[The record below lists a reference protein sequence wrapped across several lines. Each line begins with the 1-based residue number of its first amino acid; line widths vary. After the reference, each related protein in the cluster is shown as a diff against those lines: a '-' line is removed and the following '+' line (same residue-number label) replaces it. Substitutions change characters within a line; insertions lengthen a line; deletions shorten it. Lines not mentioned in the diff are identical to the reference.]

1 MGTITRGK
9 IDELKQDERNA
20 NLHSE
25 KGTELLDKSLNQLGA
40 GRSVL
45 VSRQNELIAG
55 NGVAERAKAAGIENV
70 IYVDTDG
77 KELVVVRRR
86 DIESGSKEFYQ
97 MALADNIVAK
107 HNIVM
112 NAEVLEALAE
122 SVEGVSEWVAEELG
136 SPTPDKINPT
146 KEDDFEQRVILN
158 PITKPGDLY
167 ELNGHRVFCADS
179 KDPKTVEKLMNGE
192 TCNLVFL
199 DPPYGNGGTMASQ
212 GYGRGELGRR
222 KIKGDNTTADA
233 IAGCN
238 NAFTTLENNSHF
250 LCFIQWRTF
259 GELETALKNLG
270 LKIRSV
276 IIWDKKQPGLGA
288 GISEQYEMIIV
299 GIKGKA
305 VQRFFTGN
313 VWQIARVA
321 GTREENEHP
330 HKKPVE
336 LIAKGLDLCIEKGKL
351 VLELFLGSGT
361 TLIACDQTE
370 RRCFGQELEPANCD
384 NIVLRWLKY
393 RQENNLP
400 IETLK
405 RNGKTVLKEFEKLLN
420 GSN

>member
-1 MGTITRGK
+1 MAKVTKGK
-9 IDELKQDERNA
+9 IDDLKQDSRNA

-25 KGTELLDKSLNQLGA
+25 QGTLMLDKSLNELGA

-45 VSRQNELIAG
+45 VSSSNELIAG
-55 NGVAERAKAAGIENV
+55 NGVAERAKQAGIENIV
-70 IYVDTDG
+70 IVETDG
-77 KELVVVRRR
+77 KELVVVKRT
-86 DIESGSKEFYQ
+86 DIESGSPEFYK

-112 NAEVLEALAE
+112 NAETMEALAE
-122 SVEGVSEWVAEELG
+122 SVEGVAEWVAFEIDEPA
-136 SPTPDKINPT
+136 SDKQNPT
-146 KEDDFEQRVILN
+146 TEDNFEERVILN
-158 PITKPGDLY
+158 PVSKLGDFY
-167 ELNGHRVFCADS
+167 ELNTHRVYCADS
-179 KDPKTVEKLMNGE
+179 KDPQAVDKLLGE
-192 TCNLVFL
+192 AVPDLVFL
-199 DPPYGNGGTMASQ
+199 DPPYGNGGTMASS
-212 GYGRGELGRR
+212 GYGRGNLGRR
-222 KIKGDNTTADA
+222 KIKGDGTTADA

-238 NAFTTLENNSHF
+238 NAFPKLKNNSHF
-250 LCFIQWRTF
+250 LCFIQWRTYS
-259 GELETALKNLG
+259 ELEAALKALG
-270 LKIRSV
+270 VKIKSV

-288 GISEQYEMIIV
+288 GVTEQYEMIIV

-336 LIAKGLDLCIEKGKL
+336 LIAKGMDLCIDKGTL

-370 RRCFGQELEPANCD
+370 RVCFGQELEPANVD
-384 NIVLRWLKY
+384 NIVMRWLKY
-393 RQENNLP
+393 RLENGLP
-400 IETLK
+400 VERLK